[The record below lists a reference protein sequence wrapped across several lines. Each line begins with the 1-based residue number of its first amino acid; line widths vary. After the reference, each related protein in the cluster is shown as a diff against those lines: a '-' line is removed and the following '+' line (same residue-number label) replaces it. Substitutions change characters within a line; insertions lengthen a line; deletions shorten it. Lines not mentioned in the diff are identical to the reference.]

1 MSDVTATNL
10 LVWWRKKYTDTPHTL
25 TYIFQHEIDGI
36 ADVISAYILYL
47 DFHLYIRLFLL
58 RYFIHIFEDFVKY
71 RNYSS

>member
-1 MSDVTATNL
+1 MKEEVH
-10 LVWWRKKYTDTPHTL
+10 TDTPHTH
-25 TYIFQHEIDGI
+25 TYIFQLEIDGI
-36 ADVISAYILYL
+36 ADAISAYILYL